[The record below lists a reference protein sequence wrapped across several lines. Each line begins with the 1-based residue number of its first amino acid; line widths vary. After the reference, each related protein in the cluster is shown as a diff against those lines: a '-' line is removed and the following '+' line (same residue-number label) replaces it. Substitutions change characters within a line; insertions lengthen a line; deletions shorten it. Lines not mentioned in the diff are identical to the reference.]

1 MYKQMLHFHDDDD
14 DELNRFSEVE
24 HRTGTNWTTLN
35 RKPLLGTFQ
44 QYILHCISKRNS
56 VFIYYLVYVIVQFYI
71 QTILSYFASYFKK
84 KQRIYNNAPPPI
96 LTLTPNTQSRD
107 PFSFQ
112 LTESTTSQNMK
123 KCKITRIMARKIPHL
138 ACFLNLEHWNND
150 HFFSW
155 YENINLVII
164 CQYLFRFSHIAVS
177 IIDFQKRKSLIA
189 NYIHVQI
196 CVYLIMI

>member
-1 MYKQMLHFHDDDD
+1 MI
-14 DELNRFSEVE
+14 N
-24 HRTGTNWTTLN
+24 TLN
-35 RKPLLGTFQ
+35 SKQFGCGPNSLFIQCMSNSISRQFCH
-44 QYILHCISKRNS
+44 ILHRISKRNS
-56 VFIYYLVYVIVQFYI
+56 VFIIM
-71 QTILSYFASYFKK
+71 
-84 KQRIYNNAPPPI
+84 PPPI

-177 IIDFQKRKSLIA
+177 IIDFQERKSLIA

>member
-1 MYKQMLHFHDDDD
+1 MI
-14 DELNRFSEVE
+14 N
-24 HRTGTNWTTLN
+24 TLN
-35 RKPLLGTFQ
+35 SKQFGCGPNSLFIQCMSNSISRQFCH
-44 QYILHCISKRNS
+44 ILHRISKRNS
-56 VFIYYLVYVIVQFYI
+56 VFIIMP
-71 QTILSYFASYFKK
+71 
-84 KQRIYNNAPPPI
+84 PPPI
-96 LTLTPNTQSRD
+96 LTLT
-107 PFSFQ
+107 
-112 LTESTTSQNMK
+112 ESTTSSQNMK

-177 IIDFQKRKSLIA
+177 IIDFQERKSLIA